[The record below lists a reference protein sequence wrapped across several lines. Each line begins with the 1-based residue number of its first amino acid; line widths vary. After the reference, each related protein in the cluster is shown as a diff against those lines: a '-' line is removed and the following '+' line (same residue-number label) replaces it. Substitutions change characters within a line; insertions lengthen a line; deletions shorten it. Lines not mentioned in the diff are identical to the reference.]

1 MSIPIQLFLEIIVL
15 LGGLAG
21 IYIATDRRITIL
33 ETRQNA
39 SEEAMKSQGQQ
50 LDRIEEDIQ
59 RILINLENKANRS

>member
-1 MSIPIQLFLEIIVL
+1 MTIPIQLFLEIIIL

-59 RILINLENKANRS
+59 RILINLENKANRN

>member
-1 MSIPIQLFLEIIVL
+1 MSIPIQLFLEVIVL

-33 ETRQNA
+33 ETQQK
-39 SEEAMKSQGQQ
+39 STEDAMKEQNKQ